1 MDNRYDIFI
10 SYRHE
15 GGYDTAKHLNDL
27 LIRDGY
33 KVSFDIDT
41 LRSGNFDTQLLSR
54 IDQCKDFVLIVD
66 QHAFDR
72 TLDPNFDPKK
82 DWLRSELA
90 YALKR
95 NKNVIPIFLAG
106 VNGFPDNLPSDI
118 AGVIMKNG
126 PEYNRYHFNAFY
138 EDLKKRFLHKKKKW
152 GVTIVMTLIVVSIIA
167 VFFNFNGNIKN
178 NPSVIEGNFQE
189 NKYETSVEK
198 TDDSDKREEVLK
210 LFCGRFSIV
219 VPGAMK
225 DGITWVYNME
235 LDPINSNCEWIEE
248 GVVHIT
254 DSKGWCGTLIKG
266 TEAWEIYSFSLHNS
280 LKYAIAEMRQVDDFY
295 EGENHVCIVKLELD
309 DYNNI
314 VMSYIEGNDAPAPL
328 YDSTGGLTEKA
339 TFYRE

>member
-1 MDNRYDIFI
+1 MKYDIFI
-10 SYRHE
+10 SYRRE

-27 LIRDGY
+27 LVRDGY

-41 LRSGNFDTQLLSR
+41 LRSGDFDTQLLER

-72 TLDPNFDPKK
+72 TLDPNFNPQN
-82 DWLRSELA
+82 DWLRCELA
-90 YALKR
+90 YALKKG
-95 NKNVIPIFLAG
+95 KNIIPIFLSGA
-106 VNGFPDNLPSDI
+106 NGFPGNLPEDI
-118 AGVIMKNG
+118 AGVAMKNG

-138 EDLKKRFLHKKKKW
+138 DDLKKRFLHKRRKW
-152 GVTIVMTLIVVSIIA
+152 GIFVAIPLIAISIIA
-167 VFFNFNGNIKN
+167 AFIYLNEIIPN
-178 NPSVIEGNFQE
+178 NHSVIEEDAQE
-189 NKYETSVEK
+189 NIHEFPIKK
-198 TDDSDKREEVLK
+198 TDDIDKREEALK
-210 LFCGRFSIV
+210 LFCGGFSIV
-219 VPGAMK
+219 APGAMK

-235 LDPINSNCEWIEE
+235 LDPINSSCEWIEE

-280 LKYAIAEMRQVDDFY
+280 LKYAIAEMRQVDDYY
-295 EGENHVCIVKLELD
+295 EGENHVCKVKLELD

-314 VMSYIEGNDAPAPL
+314 IMSYMEGNDAPAPL
-328 YDSTGGLTEKA
+328 YDSSGGFTEKA

>member
-1 MDNRYDIFI
+1 MKYDIFI
-10 SYRHE
+10 SYRRE

-27 LIRDGY
+27 LVRDGY

-41 LRSGNFDTQLLSR
+41 LRNGNFDVQLLSR
-54 IDQCKDFVLIVD
+54 IDQCKDFILIVD

-72 TLDPNFDPKK
+72 TLDPNFNPQN
-82 DWLRSELA
+82 DWLRRELA

-95 NKNVIPIFLAG
+95 GKNIIPIFLSG
-106 VNGFPDNLPSDI
+106 VNGFPDNLPGDVV
-118 AGVIMKNG
+118 GVMKKNG

-138 EDLKKRFLHKKKKW
+138 EDLKKRFLHQKRKW
-152 GVTIVMTLIVVSIIA
+152 GIFVTIPLIVISIIA
-167 VFFNFNGNIKN
+167 VYIYMNDFSQNDY
-178 NPSVIEGNFQE
+178 SVIKE
-189 NKYETSVEK
+189 NSWESIYESRVKK
-198 TDDSDKREEVLK
+198 TDDVDKREEALK
-210 LFCGRFSIV
+210 LFCGGFSIV
-219 VPGAMK
+219 APGVMK

-235 LDPINSNCEWIEE
+235 LDPINSRAEWIEE

-280 LKYAIAEMRQVDDFY
+280 LKYAIVEMRQVDEYY
-295 EGENHVCIVKLELD
+295 EGENHVCKVKLELD

-314 VMSYIEGNDAPAPL
+314 VMSYIEGNAAPAPL
-328 YDSTGGLTEKA
+328 YDSTGKA